1 MDFEK
6 AMGRLAEISSKM
18 SGGEL
23 SLEDS
28 MKLYAEAAQLTKECR
43 EYIKNARLQVEKLE
57 AAEFGRTQRRFY
69 LVLIALRTMCADCL
83 KEISPLCIKS
93 LFLKSFSENI
103 KITRFERAC
112 VHLHLVKVREVI
124 ILSDLV

>member
-43 EYIKNARLQVEKLE
+43 E
-57 AAEFGRTQRRFY
+57 
-69 LVLIALRTMCADCL
+69 
-83 KEISPLCIKS
+83 
-93 LFLKSFSENI
+93 
-103 KITRFERAC
+103 
-112 VHLHLVKVREVI
+112 
-124 ILSDLV
+124 

>member
-1 MDFEK
+1 MYFEK

-57 AAEFGRTQRRFY
+57 AAE
-69 LVLIALRTMCADCL
+69 
-83 KEISPLCIKS
+83 
-93 LFLKSFSENI
+93 
-103 KITRFERAC
+103 
-112 VHLHLVKVREVI
+112 
-124 ILSDLV
+124 

>member
-6 AMGRLAEISSKM
+6 SMSRLSEISSKM

-28 MKLYAEAAQLTKECR
+28 MKLYSEAVQLTKQCR

-57 AAEFGRTQRRFY
+57 AAE
-69 LVLIALRTMCADCL
+69 
-83 KEISPLCIKS
+83 
-93 LFLKSFSENI
+93 
-103 KITRFERAC
+103 
-112 VHLHLVKVREVI
+112 
-124 ILSDLV
+124 